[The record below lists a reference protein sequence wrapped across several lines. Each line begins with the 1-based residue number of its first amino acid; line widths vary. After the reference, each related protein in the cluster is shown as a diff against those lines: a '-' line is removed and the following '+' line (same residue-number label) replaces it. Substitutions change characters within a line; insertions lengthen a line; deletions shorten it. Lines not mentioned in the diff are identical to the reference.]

1 MKRINKNTHM
11 HIELVYLQFQ
21 LHPFLVGTVNVDVL
35 WVKKSRAGGVVVSA
49 SDYEAKGLWFDPR
62 PG

>member
-21 LHPFLVGTVNVDVL
+21 LHPFLVGTVNVDRITKSSSGQKIELDNVCMYK
-35 WVKKSRAGGVVVSA
+35 VSSKKIIR
-49 SDYEAKGLWFDPR
+49 
-62 PG
+62 